1 MAAASGEPRKLDE
14 RQVVEK
20 FKALRS
26 HETSL
31 ISKIAELQA
40 ELREHEMVLGV
51 LGPLP
56 DSRRCYRMAGE
67 MLLEQTVVDVKP
79 AVAEHKEGIE
89 KLIAQLE
96 QALTSKTKERQEFQT
111 KHNIVVRQPGAPQ

>member
-40 ELREHEMVLGV
+40 ELREHECV
-51 LGPLP
+51 PCKTT
-56 DSRRCYRMAGE
+56 DR
-67 MLLEQTVVDVKP
+67 LLSVD
-79 AVAEHKEGIE
+79 A
-89 KLIAQLE
+89 
-96 QALTSKTKERQEFQT
+96 
-111 KHNIVVRQPGAPQ
+111 